1 MLRCVSQQVI
11 ELLDSIVTQIMRLYT
26 LHKHSC
32 YLYLGSILVDEYA
45 AEPACVSGLLD
56 MLQVILTI

>member
-1 MLRCVSQQVI
+1 MLRCVSQQVLQ
-11 ELLDSIVTQIMRLYT
+11 LLDPIVQQIMQLYT

-56 MLQVILTI
+56 MLQVKFTT